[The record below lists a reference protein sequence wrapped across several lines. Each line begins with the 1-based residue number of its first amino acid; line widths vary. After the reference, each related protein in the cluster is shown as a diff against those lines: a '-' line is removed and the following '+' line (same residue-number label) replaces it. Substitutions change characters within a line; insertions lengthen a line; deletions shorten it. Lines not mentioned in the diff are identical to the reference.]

1 MLPNKRRGYN
11 VRAVNSMTMISKRI
25 EQIAESQTLAVN
37 TLCQEL
43 IAEGKGVLNFSVG
56 EPDIAPP
63 ASLMGALVTSLEE
76 GFTKYTNPVGLT
88 EAREKIAEYF
98 SKQNNISFSAKEIA
112 LTSGGKQALYAL
124 FQSIIN
130 PGDEVIVFKPYWVSY
145 TEQIK
150 LAGGKPVF
158 VDLDENHDLDITAFN
173 DALTDKTKAVILN
186 SPSNPT
192 SAVLSP
198 EKIKQLA
205 NVLEGKDIAIIS
217 DDVYQSLVYE
227 GDFYH
232 IAQHSEQI
240 RKQTIIIQS
249 FSKSLSMT
257 GLRLG
262 VVIAHEDII
271 SAIAKFQGHAS
282 GNPTSLIQ
290 MAVAKIINNEEQ
302 YQKEYRELFDSRRK
316 LVSELLKSNPHI
328 SFNEPMGAFYFFINI
343 SKLEKDSKIFAEKL
357 LSEKHVAFVPGAA
370 FGAEG
375 FVRMSFAASEE
386 NLRKGVELFNSFCEE
401 YNS

>member
-1 MLPNKRRGYN
+1 
-11 VRAVNSMTMISKRI
+11 MISKRI

-43 IAEGKGVLNFSVG
+43 ISQGNEVLNFSVG

-63 ASLMGALVTSLEE
+63 ASLKDALIESLDE
-76 GFTKYTNPVGLT
+76 GFTKYTNPIGLT

-98 SKQNNISFSAKEIA
+98 SKQNNFPISSAEIA
-112 LTSGGKQALYAL
+112 LTSGGKQALFTL
-124 FQSIIN
+124 FQTIIN
-130 PGDEVIVFKPYWVSY
+130 PEDEVIIFNPFWVSY
-145 TEQIK
+145 TEQVKI
-150 LAGGKPVF
+150 AGGKPVF
-158 VDLDENHDLDITAFN
+158 VDLDENHNLDIDAFKA
-173 DALTDKTKAVILN
+173 ALTDKTKAVILN

-192 SAVLSP
+192 SAVLSA

-205 NVLEGKDIAIIS
+205 EILEGRDIAIIS

-227 GDFYH
+227 GEFYH
-232 IAQHSEQI
+232 IAQYSEQI
-240 RKQTIIIQS
+240 RKQTIIVQS

-262 VVIAHEDII
+262 AVIANKDII
-271 SAIAKFQGHAS
+271 SAIGKFQGHAS
-282 GNPTSLIQ
+282 GNPTSLVQ

-302 YQKEYRELFDSRRK
+302 YQRDYKELFNARRK
-316 LVSELLKSNPHI
+316 IVSKMLKSNIHV

-343 SKLEKDSKIFAEKL
+343 SKLEKNSKEFTEKL
-357 LSEKHVAFVPGAA
+357 LAEKHVALVPGAA

-386 NLRKGVELFNSFCEE
+386 NLTKGVQLFNSFCEE